1 MVTQSVQI
9 ASPSSSQAQAEL
21 LPILSDQRKGSLSA
35 ERCNECCVRTAKYW
49 SSSRRRVFRGGP
61 ELQLVLKLGT
71 RWRKICRGGG
81 GGGGRKH
88 RDIERTTNSGSS
100 QAATRNT
107 GTISR
112 CLSRISLLHETL
124 KKLAR
129 ASPGKND
136 FSLTGEIQN
145 ILQYIDR
152 SEGIYSL
159 LLQNGRIRT
168 FSRTF
173 FADVMKWRGQLIKAW
188 SLICC
193 RIHAGIVIADE
204 GLLSFV
210 TCFPS

>member
-61 ELQLVLKLGT
+61 ELQLVLNSGP
-71 RWRKICRGGG
+71 GGG
-81 GGGGRKH
+81 KSAEEEEGAVVEKH

-129 ASPGKND
+129 ASP
-136 FSLTGEIQN
+136 
-145 ILQYIDR
+145 
-152 SEGIYSL
+152 
-159 LLQNGRIRT
+159 
-168 FSRTF
+168 
-173 FADVMKWRGQLIKAW
+173 
-188 SLICC
+188 
-193 RIHAGIVIADE
+193 
-204 GLLSFV
+204 
-210 TCFPS
+210 